1 MTVQQANR
9 APGSLPRWAIAI
21 GVLLLLA
28 GLPLAAWLDLRNLS
42 EQSLRLQASD
52 LNSVITS
59 VRGYYA
65 KHVVARVLAHPETTQ
80 VIHNYA
86 DVPGAIPIPA
96 TLSLELGKV
105 IGEQQ
110 GNISYRFV
118 SDFPFQGR
126 APHELDAFET
136 MALAKLRSDPKQLV
150 NDVSWNN

>member
-1 MTVQQANR
+1 MSTNPATR
-9 APGSLPRWAIAI
+9 SPGSLPKWAIVI

-28 GLPLAAWLDLRNLS
+28 GLPLAAWLDLRTHAEN
-42 EQSLRLQASD
+42 SLRLQASD

-59 VRGYYA
+59 VRGYYS
-65 KHVVARVLAHPETTQ
+65 KNVVARVLAHPGMTQ

-110 GNISYRFV
+110 GNITYRFV
-118 SDFPFQGR
+118 SDFPFKGR
-126 APHELDAFET
+126 APHDLDSFEQG
-136 MALAKLRSDPKQLV
+136 ALQKLRGDPKQLI
-150 NDVSWNN
+150 NDVS